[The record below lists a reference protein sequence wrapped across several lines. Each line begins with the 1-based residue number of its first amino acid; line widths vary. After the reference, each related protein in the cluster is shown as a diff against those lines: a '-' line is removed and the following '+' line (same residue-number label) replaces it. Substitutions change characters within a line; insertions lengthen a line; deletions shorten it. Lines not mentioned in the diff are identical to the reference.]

1 MLIKEFCQATGLPR
15 DTVRFYVKR
24 GLLKPTI
31 GTPGGN
37 RYQHFDATQVE
48 RAMLIRS
55 AQGLGFTLRQI
66 AELAKNYEQETLSE
80 EDRAS
85 VLRAQLAQIT
95 ARERDLREMRRYLH
109 AKLVWLEAGA
119 SGAQPTFDLARRRKL
134 SAESRKRQGERA

>member
-1 MLIKEFCQATGLPR
+1 MLIKQFCEATGLPR

-31 GTPGGN
+31 GSASGN
-37 RYQHFDATQVE
+37 RYQHFDAAQVE

-66 AELAKNYEQETLSE
+66 GELAKDYEKNAISV
-80 EDRAS
+80 EDRAG

-95 ARERDLREMRRYLH
+95 ARERDLREMRRYIEV
-109 AKLVWLEAGA
+109 KLLWLEAGA
-119 SGAQPTFDLARRRKL
+119 SGAPPTFRTRRSKS
-134 SAESRKRQGERA
+134 SAGIRAHRGKSA

>member
-1 MLIKEFCQATGLPR
+1 MLIKQFCEATGLPR

-31 GTPGGN
+31 GSASGN
-37 RYQHFDATQVE
+37 RYQHFDAAQVE

-66 AELAKNYEQETLSE
+66 AELAKDYEHEAFSV
-80 EDRAS
+80 EDKAG

-95 ARERDLREMRRYLH
+95 ARERDLREMRRYLE
-109 AKLVWLEAGA
+109 AKLRWLEAGA
-119 SGAQPTFDLARRRKL
+119 SGAQPAFLARRRKP
-134 SAESRKRQGERA
+134 SAEVRARRGKRP

>member
-1 MLIKEFCQATGLPR
+1 MLIKQFCEATGLPR

-31 GTPGGN
+31 GSASGN
-37 RYQHFDATQVE
+37 RYQHFDAEQVE

-66 AELAKNYEQETLSE
+66 AELAKDYEQGALTAL
-80 EDRAS
+80 DRAG

-95 ARERDLREMRRYLH
+95 ARERDLREMRRYLE
-109 AKLVWLEAGA
+109 AKLLWLEAGA
-119 SGAQPTFDLARRRKL
+119 AGAQPTFDLARRSKSR
-134 SAESRKRQGERA
+134 AETRPR